1 MVKRNRSKLFGIV
14 INPKLSEIVDWKN
27 MSISEIGE
35 KLKQLKF
42 LDKYLL
48 TKYLNNLDVINVSNN
63 KTLMND
69 FVGQLELGEKR

>member
-1 MVKRNRSKLFGIV
+1 M
-14 INPKLSEIVDWKN
+14 NPKLSEIVDWKN

-63 KTLMND
+63 KTSMND

>member
-1 MVKRNRSKLFGIV
+1 MKNSKVVNRNHSKLVGIV
-14 INPKLSEIVDWKN
+14 MNPKLSEIVDWKN

-48 TKYLNNLDVINVSNN
+48 TEYLNNLEVINVSNN
-63 KTLMND
+63 KIPQKESFGNP
-69 FVGQLELGEKR
+69 